1 MDFAHHVLE
10 HLEVSN
16 NDYDGLGV
24 MYSDIYFP
32 DRVNTIKNSKFNANK
47 RHGISFRQVCT
58 LTQLQP
64 ATFFLT
70 SYTFIAN
77 KLLGKSIIPKRKL
90 FPSVP
95 SPRQALCLF
104 KHSQNSRKSQN

>member
-58 LTQLQP
+58 LTQLHS

-70 SYTFIAN
+70 SYTFIGQINYPEEEAF
-77 KLLGKSIIPKRKL
+77 SFRSFPK
-90 FPSVP
+90 PSLV
-95 SPRQALCLF
+95 F
-104 KHSQNSRKSQN
+104 KHSKNARKSQN

>member
-58 LTQLQP
+58 LTQLQS

-70 SYTFIAN
+70 SYWAN
-77 KLLGKSIIPKRKL
+77 QLSRRGSFFLPFLS
-90 FPSVP
+90 
-95 SPRQALCLF
+95 QAKPCV
-104 KHSQNSRKSQN
+104 

>member
-58 LTQLQP
+58 LTQLQS
-64 ATFFLT
+64 ATLFLT
-70 SYTFIAN
+70 SYIFIGFLIISALSN
-77 KLLGKSIIPKRKL
+77 EGGVRTLLFLLFAAKRGDS
-90 FPSVP
+90 PNPP
-95 SPRQALCLF
+95 SP
-104 KHSQNSRKSQN
+104 

>member
-58 LTQLQP
+58 LTQLQS
-64 ATFFLT
+64 ANFFLT
-70 SYTFIAN
+70 SHTFIGQINYPEEEAFPFRS
-77 KLLGKSIIPKRKL
+77 KLC
-90 FPSVP
+90 V
-95 SPRQALCLF
+95 
-104 KHSQNSRKSQN
+104 

>member
-58 LTQLQP
+58 LTQLQSAANFSYIYWANQLSRRGSFSLP
-64 ATFFLT
+64 FL
-70 SYTFIAN
+70 
-77 KLLGKSIIPKRKL
+77 P
-90 FPSVP
+90 
-95 SPRQALCLF
+95 QAKPCV
-104 KHSQNSRKSQN
+104 

>member
-58 LTQLQP
+58 LTQLQS

-70 SYTFIAN
+70 SYTFIYYWIN
-77 KLLGKSIIPKRKL
+77 QLSRRGSFFLPFL
-90 FPSVP
+90 P
-95 SPRQALCLF
+95 QAKPCV
-104 KHSQNSRKSQN
+104 

>member
-58 LTQLQP
+58 LTQLP
-64 ATFFLT
+64 LLLTATFFLT
-70 SYTFIAN
+70 SCTFIGQINYPEEEAF
-77 KLLGKSIIPKRKL
+77 SFRSFPK
-90 FPSVP
+90 PSLV
-95 SPRQALCLF
+95 F
-104 KHSQNSRKSQN
+104 KHSNIHSNSRKSQN